1 MGLYVKLKSL
11 TGTEPSRDE
20 ASSGTTCNDA
30 KIKKNDKKQTDMTET
45 GCTVDVEDLRV
56 REKGVGNPI
65 ACDDELFFLQLTS

>member
-1 MGLYVKLKSL
+1 MGAYVKLKSL

-30 KIKKNDKKQTDMTET
+30 KIKKNDKNHTDMTET
-45 GCTVDVEDLRV
+45 GRTVDVEDLRV